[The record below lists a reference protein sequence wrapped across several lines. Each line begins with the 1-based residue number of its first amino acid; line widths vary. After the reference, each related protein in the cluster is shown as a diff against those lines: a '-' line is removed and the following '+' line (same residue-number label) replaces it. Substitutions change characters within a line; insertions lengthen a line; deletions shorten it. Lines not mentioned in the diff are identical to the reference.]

1 MPGLKVFNPGEHVQ
15 VTGRVLLD
23 DVHHVVGPKALL
35 KLALGDE
42 ESHNAA
48 GEGEKKG
55 KSSPWAGAWPVQ
67 WEIKNTQGG
76 EGNWNESQPCKL
88 GGGCSK
94 RRGDGARS

>member
-55 KSSPWAGAWPVQ
+55 KSSPWAGAWLVQ

-76 EGNWNESQPCKL
+76 EGNWNESQPCEP
-88 GGGCSK
+88 GGG
-94 RRGDGARS
+94 